1 MNRISDLERKYVLE
15 ALENEFNTSR
25 NSIFNN
31 KMEQKFSDIFGCSY
45 SIGHV
50 NGTATLHTAL
60 AALDIQPGDEVIVP
74 PLTMS
79 STALSVL
86 QNGSVPVFADVDPDT
101 FNLSPGGVLKAI
113 TDKTKAIMSV
123 SLYGLTPDYDGLLA
137 ICQERNLALIE
148 DNAQCFLGTYKG
160 KLAGNFGDFSSF
172 SFQASK
178 HMTSGEGGMLT
189 TNDGVLAD
197 NARRFSSLGYAGVSA
212 KQGKISR
219 NDIQDPQYSRHVAFG
234 YNYRMSEV
242 TAAVALGQLERL
254 TELVG
259 QRIKVANLFREVA
272 KEFDFLQMQAEPEG
286 YVNSYWTAAFVLK
299 TDEPQSEWYRFRDL
313 FQKNGG
319 DGYYAAWKLSYQEP
333 LFQNIVQNMPNIWQN
348 YSSSLCPVA
357 EYLQPR
363 MIQLKTNYWDFN
375 EAVQQAEVLAK
386 TGREFSG

>member
-1 MNRISDLERKYVLE
+1 
-15 ALENEFNTSR
+15 
-25 NSIFNN
+25 
-31 KMEQKFSDIFGCSY
+31 
-45 SIGHV
+45 
-50 NGTATLHTAL
+50 
-60 AALDIQPGDEVIVP
+60 
-74 PLTMS
+74 
-79 STALSVL
+79 
-86 QNGSVPVFADVDPDT
+86 
-101 FNLSPGGVLKAI
+101 
-113 TDKTKAIMSV
+113 
-123 SLYGLTPDYDGLLA
+123 
-137 ICQERNLALIE
+137 
-148 DNAQCFLGTYKG
+148 
-160 KLAGNFGDFSSF
+160 
-172 SFQASK
+172 
-178 HMTSGEGGMLT
+178 MLT